1 MDKNSAINKIQEKID
16 KTSELEKLDIFNNLQ
31 HKEEFET
38 WKNDTEM
45 TLKNIFQDDKIFYD
59 KFNNI
64 DFGLDYNAELFGY
77 NLEDYKKGLASA
89 RAVLKSAISQRENFS
104 GSKDIRRNS
113 SEEQAASMNFVG
125 IKAKY
130 VKARNITINGKKELA
145 KPLKRD
151 FDDTRITEKRAKNKP
166 YAEGSILHLA
176 SIGFE
181 TITNLSKSQTI
192 TDKLIGFNGL
202 IISFIIS
209 ILLTTQLFP
218 SAEFLTSIIALVV
231 FFLFSLVGMIGYI
244 PLIETLASLTENKI
258 TGLKF
263 SIYLLFLAL
272 ISSIIGISLNLV
284 IVKYVAYFLLGSQ
297 LLIIPAGF
305 ILPKSNIENKEIS
318 FNGLWDVLGKVGIVL
333 GIISGLI
340 TIISVISKPF

>member
-1 MDKNSAINKIQEKID
+1 ME
-16 KTSELEKLDIFNNLQ
+16 TLDIFNNIQ
-31 HKEEFET
+31 HEEEFKQWRIET
-38 WKNDTEM
+38 EDTLIHVFEKDSIQYNRFDEVQFYSHVFPIEHY
-45 TLKNIFQDDKIFYD
+45 LK
-59 KFNNI
+59 
-64 DFGLDYNAELFGY
+64 
-77 NLEDYKKGLASA
+77 LETYKEGLAAA
-89 RAVLKSAISQRENFS
+89 RAVLKSAISQIENF
-104 GSKDIRRNS
+104 GNPKNTKKNVVKS
-113 SEEQAASMNFVG
+113 SSIKQNIEKTEGDVISPIITG
-125 IKAKY
+125 ITAKRD
-130 VKARNITINGKKELA
+130 VILNVGKKES
-145 KPLKRD
+145 
-151 FDDTRITEKRAKNKP
+151 NKP
-166 YAEGSILHLA
+166 YEKGSIIDLA
-176 SIGFE
+176 SIGFG
-181 TITNLSKSQTI
+181 IIKNLSKSQTI

-218 SAEFLTSIIALVV
+218 SAEFLTSIVALAV

-244 PLIETLASLTENKI
+244 PLLETLASLTENKI

-297 LLIIPAGF
+297 LLIIPAGC

-340 TIISVISKPF
+340 TIISVIPKPF

>member
-1 MDKNSAINKIQEKID
+1 MNMDTNSAINKIQEKID

-45 TLKNIFQDDKIFYD
+45 TLKNIFQDDKTFYD

-64 DFGLDYNAELFGY
+64 DFGLDYNAELFDY

-104 GSKDIRRNS
+104 GSKDIMRNI
-113 SEEQAASMNFVG
+113 SEEPAASMNFVG
-125 IKAKY
+125 IKADY
-130 VKARNITINGKKELA
+130 VKARNITINGK
-145 KPLKRD
+145 
-151 FDDTRITEKRAKNKP
+151 ITERANKP
-166 YAEGSILHLA
+166 YAEESILHLA
-176 SIGFE
+176 SVGFE
-181 TITNLSKSQTI
+181 IIKDLSKSQTI

-218 SAEFLTSIIALVV
+218 SAEFLTSIVALAV
-231 FFLFSLVGMIGYI
+231 FFLFSFVGMIGYI
-244 PLIETLASLTENKI
+244 PLLETLVSLTENKI

-272 ISSIIGISLNLV
+272 IFSIIGISLNLV

-340 TIISVISKPF
+340 TILSVIPKPF